1 MSYKVENIPLS
12 ALQSDLE
19 NPRHKPVGGQAE
31 VISWMLA
38 EHGEEILNLAE
49 DIAARGLN
57 PIEMPLVIRDPENGR
72 RYTVLEGNRR
82 IVALKLLAQPSLA
95 DDHKWERRF
104 AELAK
109 KAKGRVP
116 ASLNAVVAKDRDSAG
131 WMIERRHSGQDQGR
145 GLIPWNAIQKA
156 RAEQLRSGKAAR
168 YQSALELIDFAIERS
183 LLGDDT
189 EQKLISSSFP
199 VTTLDRMLGDTDVR
213 QALGI
218 SRGPAGWQFDIDPQE
233 SSKGLARV
241 LADLAA
247 NMSVSTV
254 KNKDLRKAYLSKFGD
269 EAPDLAKRLAQPVPL
284 SAAKAIVPPQ
294 SPAASKSRRAL
305 PKTTARKKLIER
317 GFQVKDKTVRP
328 VLTELQALSLD
339 EFPIAIGC
347 MTRVFIEQS
356 SDYYIAGYRLKVSTK
371 NRQPTLRE
379 KVNAITEKLKADG
392 KISSDQAKG
401 ILRADVEY
409 FHRVVHSANHATL
422 KSDLISIWDKT
433 FEAYVK
439 GIWDSF

>member
-1 MSYKVENIPLS
+1 MSYTVEHISLS
-12 ALQSDLE
+12 SLQSDLE
-19 NPRHKPVGGQAE
+19 NPRHKPAKGQAE
-31 VISWMLA
+31 VIAWMLS

-57 PIEMPLVIRDPENGR
+57 PIEIPLVMRDPANGK

-104 AELAK
+104 SELAR

-116 ASLNAVVAKDRDSAG
+116 VSLDVVVAKDRESAD
-131 WMIERRHSGQDQGR
+131 WMVERRHSGQDQGR

-183 LLGDDT
+183 LLGDGT
-189 EQKLISSSFP
+189 EGRLVSSNFP

-213 QALGI
+213 RMLGI
-218 SRGPAGWQFDIDPQE
+218 SRGPTGWQFDIDPQE
-233 SSKGLARV
+233 SLKGLTRV
-241 LADLAA
+241 LTDLAG

-254 KNKDLRKAYLSKFGD
+254 KNKDLRQAYLSKFGD
-269 EAPDLAKRLAQPVPL
+269 ETPDLSKALPKPVPL
-284 SAAKAIVPPQ
+284 TGAQVTVSVPASAR
-294 SPAASKSRRAL
+294 SKRVL
-305 PKTTARKKLIER
+305 PKTTARKRLIER

-356 SDYYIAGYRLKVSTK
+356 SDYYVAGYGLKVNAK
-371 NRQPTLRE
+371 GRQPTLRE
-379 KVNAITEKLKADG
+379 KVHSVAEKLKVDG
-392 KISSDQAKG
+392 KISPDQAKA
-401 ILRADVEY
+401 IIRADVEY

-422 KSDLISIWDKT
+422 KSELIAIWDKT
-433 FEAYVK
+433 FEAYVR